1 MAPSG
6 GIPLFPIETGDGR
19 SDGAGAALFD
29 RLSRLAETQ
38 PEAPALLAGSLS
50 GERMRRAV
58 FVAEAGAVAGS
69 LAAAG
74 VAPGDLVGV
83 CAGRSVEAVVAMAG
97 CLAAGAGYVPLD
109 PQHAAGQVGTLARDA
124 GIGLCL
130 VGSGPGSAA
139 ELPPGIAR
147 LPIAEARRAR
157 RPDTLPDEPGGEA
170 PACLL
175 YTSGTTGAPKGVV
188 IPRRAVAAHAGQR
201 WFGLGPSDR
210 VLHLTTPAADG
221 ALFDIWAGLLSGAA
235 VAVLEEAV
243 PTPASVAAAMRRHR
257 VTAILWYAA
266 LHHMLI
272 DHDVDAF
279 ESVRLNVAGGERMS
293 PGHAA
298 RLLARWPAIE
308 LWNSYG
314 PTEATVG
321 ALRQR
326 VTAEV
331 AQAADEIP
339 LGTPY
344 EGYEAFLLAP
354 DGTPLPADAGA
365 EGEIALAGAGL
376 ALGYHGQPAATAAA
390 FVPDPRPG
398 RSGTVYRTGDRGRQR
413 SDGALDFLGRAD
425 RQAKVGGRRIELDG
439 IEAALAGVPGV
450 AAAAVWAVEG
460 PGGARLAA
468 AIAPEP
474 GAERQGLAGRARHE
488 AARVVGA
495 ALLPGRIALV
505 EAMPLTPAGKIDRH
519 ALVASF
525 ADGFP
530 PDGAD
535 TARGAGGTPTG
546 ARAVL
551 ARVWDAL
558 LGCGTP
564 PDDATFF
571 ELGGNSLLLI
581 EAHRRIEAA
590 LGLRLPVAEL
600 FAAPRFGALAARLDM
615 LGGGAAANAALPAA
629 PAGAPGEASRP
640 SADADGAIAV
650 IGMAA
655 RLPGIEADGPAALDA
670 LWEAMR
676 AGRSLA
682 TPVRDDAA
690 GGDAPEV
697 RPILPGADLFDAAH
711 FGIRPRE
718 ADLMDPQARVFLE
731 LCRHALDDAGIAQER
746 GPTAVFAG
754 ATPSTYLLHNLLSGG
769 VAPAEYAASYP
780 SGDPAT
786 LNGNATDALATRVA
800 HRLGLTGPA
809 MSVGAAC
816 ASSLVAVAQAVTCL
830 RAGQADTAL
839 AGGVSITFPRDRLGQ
854 GGGAPPG
861 HGTCRPFDEGADGAV
876 LGDGA
881 GVVVLRRLADALRD
895 GDPVRAVIRG
905 VGLSN
910 DGADRASFAAPTVA
924 GQAAAIARALAD
936 SGVPPGSVGHV
947 EVQGTAT
954 PLGDAVEVA
963 ALAAAYGAEAEAW
976 LSTIKGNIGHADAAS
991 GVLGLI
997 RTVMVLEREEIPPLA
1012 GFRAPNPALAL
1023 QATRF
1028 RIPDR
1033 PVAWSR
1039 RDAPRRASVSSFG
1052 VGGTNAHVVLEE
1064 APAGAGAQAEAEAPV
1079 AQILPLS
1086 ARSFEALA
1094 ETAGALADRLA
1105 RPDTPALPRV
1115 AATLQAGRAAEPFRL
1130 AVAAATPEEAAER
1143 LRAARIPER
1152 PAPAEAPGVVFLL
1165 PGQGAQYPGMG
1176 AGLYASEPAY
1186 REAIDRGA
1194 EALADLIGEDIR
1206 RPLFARD
1213 MAEAEAARALRATRL
1228 AQPALYL
1235 TEIALARLWQARGIA
1250 ATALVGHSVG
1260 EFAAAA
1266 LAGVMSV
1273 EDGLRLVARRGALM
1287 QAQPAGAMLAVRAP
1301 LEALAPFMVDGLDL
1315 AATNAPAA
1323 QVVAGPIEAVDA
1335 LAARLESAGLS
1346 AMRLHTSH
1354 AFHSAMMDPVV
1365 EPLRDEIAGMTLHAP
1380 RLPLAS
1386 SVTGA
1391 WMTDDVAR
1399 DPAFWAGQA
1408 RACVNFAGALR
1419 AACEGA
1425 SPVLVEVGPGAALS
1439 AFAAGTLGRGG
1450 HGGVSQSLPDHTQPI
1465 SDVDAMASACA
1476 SLWQAGVPLDWA
1488 AAGARARHVS
1498 LPGTVFRRRRH
1509 WVDPPEAVSAA
1520 AEACPG
1526 PASVPPA
1533 GADRAARL
1541 EGELARLLTRLTG
1554 EDPDPEAAEST
1565 FLERGCDSLLLAEFS
1580 ASIARRWGVRV
1591 GLSDLLG
1598 ARNTLPA
1605 LARHLEAA
1613 LPAGGSAAAPSE
1625 TRAAMATPAGPIP
1638 LTEGQKEIWMAH
1650 QLGDAAACAFNETV
1664 VVRLDGPLDADAL
1677 GAALAD
1683 LEARHDALRL
1693 RVARSGESFD
1703 IAPPHAPDLPVD
1715 DISGE
1720 GEPGLDR
1727 LVAADAARPFA
1738 LAAEPPLRARLA
1750 RLGAARHALILTLHH
1765 IASDG
1770 RAQEVLL
1777 SELAA
1782 LYTARVEGRPAD
1794 LPPAPSFAA
1803 HARAA
1808 SEAPPAEDDLRWWAE
1823 HLADP
1828 PPLPEL
1834 PADFARL
1841 PGRGQAGSSLS
1852 VEIPAPT
1859 YRAAR
1864 RVGAGHGCTAFA
1876 TLFAVTRIVLS
1887 RLSGAHDMILGVPM
1901 AARARLP
1908 EPDVAG
1914 HCMNFLPVRVPL
1926 DPEAPVASHLAAVGR
1941 TLAAAVERDGVTLGT
1956 LLRHLDPPRDLSR
1969 PPLTAIRVNFQR
1981 APGPLAFGPARG
1993 EARPGAKAAVTV
2005 DLVLNFVEHGDALRV
2020 DVDYN
2025 ADLFAEAS
2033 VRRWVGHIARALAG
2047 LAEGAD
2053 RPAAA
2058 LPLLAPEEER
2068 ALVEAE
2074 NATRAAYPAGGTV
2087 DDLFRAQVAA
2097 MPGALAVEDAARGL
2111 TLAEIDAAA
2120 DAVAAALQA
2129 RWPVPGA
2136 RIAVSVP
2143 RDADLPARLLG
2154 ILRAGHAY
2162 VPLDPAQP
2170 EARRRQ
2176 VVEAAR
2182 ADGLLAT
2189 AGTAFEAGVPVI
2201 RADALAP
2208 GARPAPAPVDPE
2220 APAYIIFTSGSTGTP
2235 KGVAIPHR
2243 AMVNFLHSMIREPGL
2258 GAGDRLL
2265 AVTTVSFDIS
2275 VLELF
2280 GPLLAGGTVRI
2291 ATRDEVLAGT
2301 PVVAAVN
2308 DGHATVLQGTPTL
2321 FGLLLEA
2328 GLAAPKGVKL
2338 LAGGEP
2344 MPPDL
2349 AERLMAHGAEL
2360 WNMYGPTETTV
2371 WSAVKR
2377 LAPGAAITIG
2387 RPIANTELHV
2397 LDASGRLLPA
2407 GAVGELCIGGDG
2419 LALGYFGR
2427 DDLTEKAFVEVT
2439 LSGRAR
2445 RLYRTGDLAR
2455 RLGSGEIVVL
2465 GRRDGQVKLRGYRI
2479 ELGEIESHLRALD
2492 GIRAAAVDK
2501 RSVGGED
2508 RLVAWIVPEEGAPAP
2523 DRATL
2528 AAALRSR
2535 LPDYMVPQG
2544 WAVLEALPQ
2553 TANGK
2558 LDRKAL
2564 ALPERVA
2571 AAGASTAAGGAAH
2584 GTRRPRPGLESRI
2597 ASVWAEVLGA
2607 ERAQPEATLF
2617 QLGAD
2622 SLDVFRIA
2630 ARLQAEGLD
2639 LETKDLLGHPSIA
2652 ALAVHAAARGAGA
2665 GVGPPRRPPLS
2676 AYRGGAQRRARRAS

>member
-1 MAPSG
+1 
-6 GIPLFPIETGDGR
+6 
-19 SDGAGAALFD
+19 
-29 RLSRLAETQ
+29 
-38 PEAPALLAGSLS
+38 
-50 GERMRRAV
+50 
-58 FVAEAGAVAGS
+58 
-69 LAAAG
+69 
-74 VAPGDLVGV
+74 
-83 CAGRSVEAVVAMAG
+83 
-97 CLAAGAGYVPLD
+97 
-109 PQHAAGQVGTLARDA
+109 
-124 GIGLCL
+124 
-130 VGSGPGSAA
+130 
-139 ELPPGIAR
+139 
-147 LPIAEARRAR
+147 
-157 RPDTLPDEPGGEA
+157 
-170 PACLL
+170 
-175 YTSGTTGAPKGVV
+175 
-188 IPRRAVAAHAGQR
+188 
-201 WFGLGPSDR
+201 
-210 VLHLTTPAADG
+210 
-221 ALFDIWAGLLSGAA
+221 
-235 VAVLEEAV
+235 
-243 PTPASVAAAMRRHR
+243 
-257 VTAILWYAA
+257 
-266 LHHMLI
+266 
-272 DHDVDAF
+272 
-279 ESVRLNVAGGERMS
+279 
-293 PGHAA
+293 
-298 RLLARWPAIE
+298 
-308 LWNSYG
+308 
-314 PTEATVG
+314 
-321 ALRQR
+321 
-326 VTAEV
+326 
-331 AQAADEIP
+331 
-339 LGTPY
+339 
-344 EGYEAFLLAP
+344 
-354 DGTPLPADAGA
+354 
-365 EGEIALAGAGL
+365 
-376 ALGYHGQPAATAAA
+376 
-390 FVPDPRPG
+390 
-398 RSGTVYRTGDRGRQR
+398 
-413 SDGALDFLGRAD
+413 
-425 RQAKVGGRRIELDG
+425 
-439 IEAALAGVPGV
+439 
-450 AAAAVWAVEG
+450 
-460 PGGARLAA
+460 
-468 AIAPEP
+468 
-474 GAERQGLAGRARHE
+474 
-488 AARVVGA
+488 
-495 ALLPGRIALV
+495 
-505 EAMPLTPAGKIDRH
+505 
-519 ALVASF
+519 
-525 ADGFP
+525 
-530 PDGAD
+530 
-535 TARGAGGTPTG
+535 
-546 ARAVL
+546 
-551 ARVWDAL
+551 
-558 LGCGTP
+558 
-564 PDDATFF
+564 
-571 ELGGNSLLLI
+571 
-581 EAHRRIEAA
+581 
-590 LGLRLPVAEL
+590 
-600 FAAPRFGALAARLDM
+600 
-615 LGGGAAANAALPAA
+615 
-629 PAGAPGEASRP
+629 
-640 SADADGAIAV
+640 
-650 IGMAA
+650 
-655 RLPGIEADGPAALDA
+655 
-670 LWEAMR
+670 
-676 AGRSLA
+676 
-682 TPVRDDAA
+682 
-690 GGDAPEV
+690 
-697 RPILPGADLFDAAH
+697 
-711 FGIRPRE
+711 
-718 ADLMDPQARVFLE
+718 MDPQARVFLE
-731 LCRHALDDAGIAQER
+731 LCRHALDDAGIAGER

-769 VAPAEYAASYP
+769 AAPAEHAASYP

-786 LNGNATDALATRVA
+786 LNGNSTDALATRVA

-809 MSVGAAC
+809 MSIGAAC
-816 ASSLVAVAQAVTCL
+816 AASLVAVAQAVTCL

-839 AGGVSITFPRDRLGQ
+839 AGGVSITFPRQRRSRD
-854 GGGAPPG
+854 GGASA
-861 HGTCRPFDEGADGAV
+861 GTCRPFDEGADGTV

-936 SGVPPGSVGHV
+936 SGVPPSSVGHV
-947 EVQGTAT
+947 EAQGTAT

-963 ALAAAYGAEAEAW
+963 ALAAAYGDDGEAW

-997 RTVMVLEREEIPPLA
+997 RTVMVLEREEIPPVA
-1012 GFRAPNPALAL
+1012 HFRTPNPALAL
-1023 QATRF
+1023 EATRF

-1033 PVAWSR
+1033 PVPWSR
-1039 RDAPRRASVSSFG
+1039 RAAPRRAGVSSFG

-1064 APAGAGAQAEAEAPV
+1064 APAVLGAWAQAEAPG
-1079 AQILPLS
+1079 AQIVPLS
-1086 ARSFEALA
+1086 ARSAGALEAA
-1094 ETAGALADRLA
+1094 AAALADRLA
-1105 RPDTPALPRV
+1105 RPDAPALPRV

-1130 AVAAATPEEAAER
+1130 AVAAATPQEAAER

-1152 PAPAEAPGVVFLL
+1152 PAPAEAPGVVFLF
-1165 PGQGAQYPGMG
+1165 PGEGGQYPGMG

-1206 RPLFARD
+1206 RPLFVRG
-1213 MAEAEAARALRATRL
+1213 MTEAAAAAALRAPRL

-1235 TEIALARLWQARGIA
+1235 TEIALARLWQARGVA
-1250 ATALVGHSVG
+1250 PTALVGHSVG
-1260 EFAAAA
+1260 EVAAAA
-1266 LAGVMSV
+1266 LAGVMSL

-1287 QAQPAGAMLAVRAP
+1287 QAQPTGAMLAVRAP
-1301 LEALAPFMVDGLDL
+1301 LEALAPHLGEGLDL
-1315 AATNAPAA
+1315 AATNAPEA
-1323 QVVAGPIEAVDA
+1323 QVVAGPPGAIDA
-1335 LAARLESAGLS
+1335 LAARLEAAGLP
-1346 AMRLHTSH
+1346 ATRLHSSH
-1354 AFHSAMMDPVV
+1354 AVQSAMMDAVV
-1365 EPLRDEIAGMTLHAP
+1365 GPLRDEIAAMTLDAP
-1380 RLPLAS
+1380 RLPLAAAA
-1386 SVTGA
+1386 TGA
-1391 WMTDDVAR
+1391 WMTDDEAR

-1408 RACVNFAGALR
+1408 RACMNFAGALR

-1488 AAGARARHVS
+1488 AAGARARRVS
-1498 LPGTVFRRRRH
+1498 LPGTVFCRRRH
-1509 WVDPPEAVSAA
+1509 WVDPPGDVIAV
-1520 AEACPG
+1520 AEPGPG
-1526 PASVPPA
+1526 PASGPA
-1533 GADRAARL
+1533 TGLPDGADRASRL
-1541 EGELARLLTRLTG
+1541 EDDLARLLAHLTG
-1554 EDPDPEAAEST
+1554 EGLDPEAAQST
-1565 FLERGCDSLLLAEFS
+1565 FLDRGCDSLLLAEFS

-1591 GLSDLLG
+1591 GLPDLLG

-1605 LARHLEAA
+1605 LARHLDAA
-1613 LPAGGSAAAPSE
+1613 LKAGGSAPTPSG
-1625 TRAAMATPAGPIP
+1625 TPPAMARPAGPIP

-1650 QLGDAAACAFNETV
+1650 QMGDAAACAFNETV

-1683 LEARHDALRL
+1683 LVARHDALRL

-1720 GEPGLDR
+1720 GEAGLDR
-1727 LVAADAARPFA
+1727 LVALVATDAARPFA

-1777 SELAA
+1777 SDLAA

-1803 HARAA
+1803 HARAV
-1808 SEAPPAEDDLRWWAE
+1808 SEATPAGDDLRWWAE

-1834 PADFARL
+1834 PADFPR
-1841 PGRGQAGSSLS
+1841 QAGLGQTGASLS
-1852 VEIPAPT
+1852 VEIPAAT

-1864 RVGAGHGCTAFA
+1864 RAGAGHGCTAFA
-1876 TLFAVTRIVLS
+1876 TLFAATRIVLS
-1887 RLSGAHDMILGVPM
+1887 RLSGATDMILGVPM

-1914 HCMNFLPVRVPL
+1914 HCVNFLPVRVPL

-1941 TLAAAVERDGVTLGT
+1941 TLAAAAERDGLTLGT

-1981 APGPLAFGPARG
+1981 APGALAFGPARG

-2005 DLVLNFVEHGDALRV
+2005 DLVLNFVEHGEALRV

-2033 VRRWVGHIARALAG
+2033 VRRWIGHIAEALAG
-2047 LAEGAD
+2047 LAEGTEQ
-2053 RPAAA
+2053 PAAA

-2074 NATRAAYPAGGTV
+2074 NATRTAYPADRTV

-2097 MPGALAVEDAARGL
+2097 TPDAVAAEDAARGL
-2111 TLAEIDAAA
+2111 TFAELDAAA

-2129 RWPVPGA
+2129 RWPAPGA

-2189 AGTAFEAGVPVI
+2189 AETAFETGVPVI

-2208 GARPAPAPVDPE
+2208 GALAPGALAPGALAPGARPAPAPVEPE

-2308 DGHATVLQGTPTL
+2308 SGHATVLQGTPTL

-2328 GLAAPKGVKL
+2328 GLAAPRGVKL

-2349 AERLMAHGAEL
+2349 AERLMVHGAEL

-2371 WSAVKR
+2371 WSAVR
-2377 LAPGAAITIG
+2377 QLAPGAAITIG

-2397 LDASGRLLPA
+2397 LDAAGRLLPA
-2407 GAVGELCIGGDG
+2407 GATGELYIGGDG

-2455 RLGSGEIVVL
+2455 RLASGEIVVL

-2501 RSVGGED
+2501 RSIGGED
-2508 RLVAWIVPEEGAPAP
+2508 RLVAWIVPEQGAPAP
-2523 DRATL
+2523 DRAAL
-2528 AAALRSR
+2528 AAALRAR

-2544 WAVLEALPQ
+2544 WEVLEALPQ

-2564 ALPERVA
+2564 ALPDRFAAPGA
-2571 AAGASTAAGGAAH
+2571 AASGCGAVP
-2584 GTRRPRPGLESRI
+2584 GTRRPRPGLEARI

-2607 ERAQPEATLF
+2607 ERAEPEATLF

-2652 ALAVHAAARGAGA
+2652 ALAVHAAARGAVA
-2665 GVGPPRRPPLS
+2665 GPPRRPPLS
-2676 AYRGGAQRRARRAS
+2676 AYRGGAQRKARRAS